1 MGCRDRFLG
10 SFLQWVEGTTSH
22 SVNALLVKARQRFR
36 PFDGRDPLRLGLT
49 RICRGEEAARVF
61 GDIGCV
67 GRTRGLTEARQ
78 QCTGLRSRHIEAM
91 VRHW

>member
-36 PFDGRDPLRLGLT
+36 PFDGRDPLRLELT
-49 RICRGEEAARVF
+49 EIRRSEEAARRY
-61 GDIGCV
+61 GQTRCL
-67 GRTRGLTEARQ
+67 GRARGLIAGKQSDPSASTH
-78 QCTGLRSRHIEAM
+78 RSKR
-91 VRHW
+91 